1 MKVSQLRDLTR
12 KFAAGGLSEDEY
24 RRERGKL
31 IDGIVNGDIQ
41 PRYREI
47 HPEDIAKRPVGTRR
61 RRVMGIA
68 AALVLVALLLA
79 AVLVQFM
86 SPTDDTAARASG
98 DNIAQPEPG
107 VELLRSFLEQ
117 DSWDDNSLENMES
130 QWNALSGFEREA
142 ARNSHH
148 YRRLKAQTESRIREY
163 EALAIDNP
171 QALLQAA
178 RLRMFAERLNFTP
191 DT

>member
-12 KFAAGGLSEDEY
+12 KFASGGLSEDEY

-41 PRYREI
+41 PRYREL
-47 HPEDIAKRPVGTRR
+47 HPEDLAKRPAGTNQRR
-61 RRVMGIA
+61 GLGIA

-86 SPTDDTAARASG
+86 SPEEDSTASAASE
-98 DNIAQPEPG
+98 NVVQPEPG
-107 VELLRSFLEQ
+107 VELLKTFLEQ
-117 DSWDDNSLENMES
+117 DAWDDNSLEAMES
-130 QWNALSGFEREA
+130 QWSALTGFEREA
-142 ARNSHH
+142 ARNSHW